1 LQTQFIYGFSNLIF
15 LIREDVCKALE
26 EAERELILNLYKIP
40 AAEMALMHVRRA
52 MELIGCP
59 LIKEPVFKEI
69 KKKAYE
75 KGIIIE

>member
-1 LQTQFIYGFSNLIF
+1 
-15 LIREDVCKALE
+15 
-26 EAERELILNLYKIP
+26 
-40 AAEMALMHVRRA
+40 MALMHVRKA

-59 LIKEPVFKEI
+59 SIKEPVFKEI